1 MLGQSTHNVGRFVL
15 FVAYWWQTRAVRAK
29 SKYYYMYC
37 SILSRIPRS
46 YLVNY
51 FSPLTHCC
59 CFVCRPVSLPFPSS
73 PSPYPRT
80 GIHGSPHPIS
90 HGTAP
95 KAIDTTTTNTEKKN
109 TWRDF
114 LWETECLLN
123 PGKNPGP
130 LPIWEASWHREW
142 FSSLVF
148 VLDAPGEW
156 RLCKLAV
163 SKRVCLHG
171 TTSWMLGRSKGKMSV
186 PAGQM

>member
-1 MLGQSTHNVGRFVL
+1 M
-15 FVAYWWQTRAVRAK
+15 RAK

-95 KAIDTTTTNTEKKN
+95 KAIDTTTTNTEKKIHGEIFSE
-109 TWRDF
+109 RQSACLILERILDRF
-114 LWETECLLN
+114 LSGKHLGIVSGSAPWCLFL
-123 PGKNPGP
+123 
-130 LPIWEASWHREW
+130 
-142 FSSLVF
+142 
-148 VLDAPGEW
+148 
-156 RLCKLAV
+156 
-163 SKRVCLHG
+163 
-171 TTSWMLGRSKGKMSV
+171 MLLESGGS
-186 PAGQM
+186 AN